1 MRKADYSKIF
11 DYNRNYLTKISIL
24 IERAK
29 AENAVFLHFL
39 KNRKSC
45 GYYAESQREVDFI
58 LGDFKNPLP
67 IEVKYISDFDWQ
79 DRRFSGV
86 KLFLRRF
93 PRVKEVL
100 IISKDVETEIA
111 KEGVV
116 IKVIPAWKFLLRQR
130 DFGNGLVFGIE

>member
-1 MRKADYSKIF
+1 M
-11 DYNRNYLTKISIL
+11 
-24 IERAK
+24 IEGVK

-45 GYYAESQREVDFI
+45 GYYAESQREVDLV

-67 IEVKYISDFDWQ
+67 VEVKYISDFDWQ

-93 PRVKEVL
+93 SRVKEVL
-100 IISKDVETEIA
+100 IISRDVETETA

-116 IKVIPAWKFLLRQR
+116 IKVIPAWKFLLR
-130 DFGNGLVFGIE
+130 